1 MMRGLAEF
9 IMRGRWQALGIAIL
23 GSWSLLFGWISA
35 AAIALVT
42 LRKGTIAGGWLVL
55 WALLPAVV
63 ITVMTGDTGG
73 AMLLLGAYGL
83 AVILRESVS
92 LSLAVMASVPLV
104 AVSGAAL
111 MGLNGAFLEELVSTF
126 NQSLMQALMQ
136 LEQDLQQE
144 GSQELALNVLSVP
157 QVAAL
162 LATGNAVIALL
173 SLMLG
178 RYWQAALYNPGGFG
192 EEFRALRV
200 PKGAVLAMAGLAIA
214 LWWMGPD
221 WRVWSAA
228 AVLPPTMAR
237 FALVHAYATHAAKG
251 VAWLTLMYVLWVV
264 LDPMKWVWVGVVV
277 VDAFVDFRARWAT
290 TAGKDSGGD

>member
-1 MMRGLAEF
+1 
-9 IMRGRWQALGIAIL
+9 
-23 GSWSLLFGWISA
+23 
-35 AAIALVT
+35 
-42 LRKGTIAGGWLVL
+42 VL

-63 ITVMTGDTGG
+63 ITMMTGDTGG

-92 LSLAVMASVPLV
+92 LSLAVMATVPLV

-111 MGLNGAFLEELVSTF
+111 TGLNGAFMEELVSTF
-126 NQSLMQALMQ
+126 NQALMQ

-144 GSQELALNVLSVP
+144 GTQELAFNALSVP

-192 EEFRALRV
+192 EEFRALRLA
-200 PKGAVLAMAGLAIA
+200 KGAVLAMAALAGS

-228 AVLPPTMAR
+228 AVLPLTIAG
-237 FALVHAYATHAAKG
+237 FALVHAYAARTARG

-290 TAGKDSGGD
+290 TSGKGSGGD